1 MDPPD
6 RPTKHH
12 GQPVILLSAFDGIG
26 CAKLALDQ
34 AMART
39 DCWLMAYIAWE
50 IDEDCCRLTANAHG
64 AQHRGDFT
72 MHRQSSCLALDRHA
86 QTTHGSQKDLAE
98 REQKA
103 SSSRSMPSG

>member
-6 RPTKHH
+6 RPTKHN

-39 DCWLMAYIAWE
+39 DCFDAELVALQRE
-50 IDEDCCRLTANAHG
+50 VDP
-64 AQHRGDFT
+64 
-72 MHRQSSCLALDRHA
+72 RQVTKVEAVFEFGRALSPLP
-86 QTTHGSQKDLAE
+86 SQWTE
-98 REQKA
+98 
-103 SSSRSMPSG
+103 SRP